1 MKAALK
7 GQHQWV
13 ILFLGI
19 FLLNYPVLSIYN
31 IPQIWFGIPVLY
43 LVVFFIWAT
52 LILVTFLVLHK
63 SDKKKDA

>member
-7 GQHQWV
+7 GQYLWV
-13 ILFLGI
+13 IFFLGI

-31 IPQIWFGIPVLY
+31 IPEVWYGIPVLY
-43 LVVFFIWAT
+43 LLVFLIWAF